1 MSLVNFNNFEGVA
14 SRFRQQREESK
25 QLQENVMSYVEENTQ
40 QEKKQLDEAL
50 KNYNDKITE
59 VMKNK
64 QSEIDK
70 LNEYN
75 HEMSQTLYNTF
86 IAFNEAIDKIIHN
99 DKMDNETKESKIQEV
114 SEYIM
119 SHLYS
124 KEEVEEFK
132 EYAKQFTILL
142 PGNSYSKSVKAIK
155 EDTGISIK
163 YT

>member
-40 QEKKQLDEAL
+40 QEKKQLEEAV

-75 HEMSQTLYNTF
+75 HEMSQTLYETF

-99 DKMDNETKESKIQEV
+99 NKMDNETKESKIQEV

-119 SHLYS
+119 NNLYS

-155 EDTGISIK
+155 EDTGVSIK

>member
-75 HEMSQTLYNTF
+75 HEMSQTLYETF

-99 DKMDNETKESKIQEV
+99 NKMDNETKESKIQEV

>member
-25 QLQENVMSYVEENTQ
+25 QLQKNVMNYVEENTQ

-75 HEMSQTLYNTF
+75 HEMSQTLYETF